1 MNASRGPDNA
11 PLGHAVG
18 NGFALQYKRSS
29 YILSTSPFLS
39 TSVMDSLQNQKK
51 PLTLKPGLVNF
62 PGATPA
68 STALVVELL
77 RKDVAEHHCYF
88 NDDHFHNH
96 LSHQ

>member
-1 MNASRGPDNA
+1 
-11 PLGHAVG
+11 
-18 NGFALQYKRSS
+18 
-29 YILSTSPFLS
+29 
-39 TSVMDSLQNQKK
+39 
-51 PLTLKPGLVNF
+51 VNF